1 MFECVINISEGR
13 ESERL
18 AAFSLAA
25 GISLR
30 DVHADPDHHRSVFT
44 LINDPDSL
52 VRDVHQLISSV
63 VGTLNIAEHEGVHPR
78 MGVVDVVPFVAL
90 HPEQT
95 DRAIALRDET
105 AAWMGRDLGV
115 PTFLYGRERT
125 LPEVRRRAFDDL
137 APDFGPS
144 RPHPTAGA
152 AAVGQRDVLIAWNLW
167 IAGISLSDA
176 RHIAR
181 EIRSPD
187 VRALGLA
194 VGGAVQVSCNII
206 DVRHTHLSTV
216 YDRVQELLPQGGR
229 ILRSELVGLT
239 PRLVLE
245 SEDQA
250 RWEELGLG
258 PRSTIESRIGR

>member
-25 GISLR
+25 GNSLR
-30 DVHADPDHHRSVFT
+30 DLHADPDHHRSVFT
-44 LINDPDSL
+44 LINDPDGLS
-52 VRDVHQLISSV
+52 RDVRHLIANV
-63 VGTLNIAEHEGVHPR
+63 VATLNINEHHGVHPR

-95 DRAIALRDET
+95 DRAIALRNET
-105 AAWMGRDLGV
+105 AEWMGTELGV
-115 PTFLYGRERT
+115 PTFLYGYERP
-125 LPEVRRRAFDDL
+125 LPDVRRGAVHDL
-137 APDFGPS
+137 LPDFGPP

-152 AAVGQRDVLIAWNLW
+152 TAVGQRDILIAWNLW
-167 IAGISLSDA
+167 IEGISLSDA

-187 VRALGLA
+187 VRALGML
-194 VGGAVQVSCNII
+194 VQGTVQVSCNVI
-206 DVRHTHLSTV
+206 DVRQTHLSTV

-229 ILRSELVGLT
+229 ILRSELVGLA

-250 RWEELGLG
+250 RWEELGLR
-258 PRSTIESRIGR
+258 PDSTIESRIGR